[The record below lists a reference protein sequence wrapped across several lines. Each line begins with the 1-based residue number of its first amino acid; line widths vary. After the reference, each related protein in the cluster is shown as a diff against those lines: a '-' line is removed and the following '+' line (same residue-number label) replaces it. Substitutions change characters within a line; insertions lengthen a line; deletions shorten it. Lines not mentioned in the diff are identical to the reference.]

1 MVVGVSPDSVA
12 SHCKFK
18 AKYGLPYTLISDTD
32 HAVAERYGVW
42 QEKKMFGVKYWGNVR
57 TTFLIGPDGRI
68 VRRFEKVK
76 SDGHA
81 DDVANALAALNG

>member
-1 MVVGVSPDSVA
+1 MA

-18 AKYGLPYTLISDTD
+18 KKYGLPYTLISDAD